1 MDDLPPPQYAPWMNE
16 VVLEDAA
23 KASNPFVI
31 FRQDD
36 PYDFGDD
43 VGSTE
48 GIHDE
53 GENAQEQEKA
63 LSQLENFKPF
73 RLLNTV
79 PSTSTSTPTSAPNTK
94 GIAHE
99 VDRERFHP
107 K

>member
-53 GENAQEQEKA
+53 GGMHKSKKRLCRNSKT
-63 LSQLENFKPF
+63 LNPF
-73 RLLNTV
+73 RLLEHG
-79 PSTSTSTPTSAPNTK
+79 PKHLHLHPHKRTK
-94 GIAHE
+94 CQ
-99 VDRERFHP
+99 RYRP
-107 K
+107 RS